1 MRRFLIAGNWK
12 MNLSRT
18 TCVSLAQAIAAG
30 CPQGGR
36 TEVAVFPPAVYLE
49 AVLAAGTGLVVGAQT
64 VSEYADGAYT
74 GEISCAML
82 RDLGAASVILG
93 HSERRNVLG
102 ETNAQVNRKTLA
114 ALAAGLQPIVC
125 VGELLEQRQAGQTDQ
140 VVLEQCTGSLA
151 ELTAEQMLQTVIAY
165 EPVWAIGT
173 GQVATPA
180 QAEAVHATI
189 RQWLEGRFS
198 PEVAGQVRILY
209 GGSVK
214 PDNASELLAQPN
226 IDGALVGGASLKAD
240 SFLGIVAAAE
250 ALVQA

>member
-18 TCVSLAQAIAAG
+18 QCVDLTHAIAAG
-30 CPQGGR
+30 CPQAGR

-49 AVLAAGTGLVVGAQT
+49 AVLAAGMGVAVGAQT

-82 RDLGAASVILG
+82 RDLGATAVILG
-93 HSERRNVLG
+93 HSERRNLLA
-102 ETNAQVNRKTLA
+102 ETSDQVNRKTLA
-114 ALAAGLQPIVC
+114 TLAAGLQPIVC

-140 VVLEQCTGSLA
+140 VVLEQCSGSLA
-151 ELTAEQMLQTVIAY
+151 ELTAEQMLHTVIAY

-189 RQWLEGRFS
+189 SQWLEGRFS
-198 PEVAGQVRILY
+198 PR
-209 GGSVK
+209 
-214 PDNASELLAQPN
+214 
-226 IDGALVGGASLKAD
+226 
-240 SFLGIVAAAE
+240 VAAE
-250 ALVQA
+250 VPGRRS

>member
-18 TCVSLAQAIAAG
+18 QCVSLAQAIATG
-30 CPQGGR
+30 CPQSGR

-49 AVLAAGTGLVVGAQT
+49 AVLAAATGLMVGAQT

-82 RDLGAASVILG
+82 RDLEVASVILG
-93 HSERRNVLG
+93 HSERRNLLG
-102 ETNAQVNRKTLA
+102 ETSAQVNRKTLA

-140 VVLEQCTGSLA
+140 VVLEQCTSSLA

-198 PEVAGQVRILY
+198 PVVASKVRILY

-214 PDNASELLAQPN
+214 PDNASELLAQSN

-250 ALVQA
+250 ALAQA